1 MWDVLLALALF
12 GLSLWVLDALDFN
25 RLIKKGRVMQAQTL
39 YLFMAMGLASLVFQ
53 FLKALIINK

>member
-39 YLFMAMGLASLVFQ
+39 YLFMAMGLASLIFQ